1 MNSKQKIAVYGLFI
15 TIIGLIIYLLLKTKS
30 QGERINELE
39 KDRLRLQK
47 FLFQKYG
54 NSPTVAVS
62 EINRLIEQYND
73 IHPETVMN
81 LSRARDLYLQGYGEE
96 AVKKLVV
103 IIENKLKLK
112 FEQEQDGWFNSLSPS
127 KKRFVKFEALFN
139 RAKEISLFNELQF
152 SIAHTAVKVRNG
164 ESHHEGYQDEQKR
177 IQICILGSI
186 EIIDLL
192 VPKTISASL
201 QLETTIK
208 ES

>member
-1 MNSKQKIAVYGLFI
+1 MNTKQKIATFGLFI
-15 TIIGLIIYLLLKTKS
+15 TIIGLIFYLLIKSKS
-30 QGERINELE
+30 QGERIDELE
-39 KDRLRLQK
+39 QDRLRLQK

-54 NSPTVAVS
+54 NSPAVVVR

-81 LSRARDLYLQGYGEE
+81 LSRAKDLYHQGYGEE

-112 FEQEQDGWFNSLSPS
+112 FEQEEDGWFNSLSAH
-127 KKRFVKFEALFN
+127 KKQFVKFDALLN
-139 RAKEISLFNELQF
+139 RAREISLFNELQF
-152 SIAHTAVKVRNG
+152 SIAHTAVKVRNA

-192 VPKTISASL
+192 VPRTLLTSLKLKTKID
-201 QLETTIK
+201 
-208 ES
+208 